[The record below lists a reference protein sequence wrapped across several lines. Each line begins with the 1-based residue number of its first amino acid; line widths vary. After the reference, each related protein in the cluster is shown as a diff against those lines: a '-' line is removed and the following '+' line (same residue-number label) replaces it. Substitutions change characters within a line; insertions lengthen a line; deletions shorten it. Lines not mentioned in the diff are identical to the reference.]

1 MRHRDHDFVDAT
13 VFLRCTAW
21 HATHSTGRGVNSRA
35 ARKLVVL
42 ALVVLALGG
51 CSGSFAANAAP
62 ATVAMRTSGAIADG
76 FEIEPGSAL
85 VGGVFPAA
93 GYGEGHEAVLRV
105 DGDVQSV
112 LDGYVRQAEELG
124 FSFDREAGAGGEG
137 CRVPARTGDALP
149 ECTAVGAKNA
159 RAFVTLRALVE
170 PDGRGLILLSTTFSE
185 GLGPSPLPTAGTVA
199 PVTDVELAPGLTP
212 ETYRPPLRVVEGSAI
227 VVGPIEQSREVG
239 GGYVVMLEVTGD
251 LLPVMR
257 GYLDQL
263 PAVSGTPI
271 FLGNAN
277 EPRLVG
283 DAAGGGDLIAVGVA
297 GKTSYVLIALIES
310 NG

>member
-1 MRHRDHDFVDAT
+1 M
-13 VFLRCTAW
+13 
-21 HATHSTGRGVNSRA
+21 SQRA
-35 ARKLVVL
+35 ALAARRLTVL
-42 ALVVLALGG
+42 AVVVLALGS
-51 CSGSFAANAAP
+51 CSESFAENAAP
-62 ATVAMRTSGAIADG
+62 DPSGTVAMRTSGTIADG

-112 LDGYVRQAEELG
+112 LDGYVRQAEELD
-124 FSFDREAGAGGEG
+124 FSFDRESGAGGER
-137 CRVPARTGDALP
+137 CRVPARARTGDALP
-149 ECTAVGAKNA
+149 ECTAQGVKIADRLEA
-159 RAFVTLRALVE
+159 YLTLRALVE
-170 PDGRGLILLSTTFSE
+170 PDGRGLILLSTTFIE
-185 GLGPSPLPTAGTVA
+185 GPGPSPLSTAGTVA

-212 ETYRPPLRVVEGSAI
+212 ETYRPPLRVVKGSAI
-227 VVGPIEQSREVG
+227 VLGPIEQSGLVG

-257 GYLDQL
+257 GYLEQL
-263 PAVSGTPI
+263 PAIFGTPN
-271 FLGNAN
+271 FLGDAN

-283 DAAGGGDLIAVGVA
+283 DSAGGGDLIAVGVA
-297 GKTSYVLIALIES
+297 GDPSYVLITLIES

>member
-1 MRHRDHDFVDAT
+1 MY
-13 VFLRCTAW
+13 C
-21 HATHSTGRGVNSRA
+21 SRA
-35 ARKLVVL
+35 TPSPVRAVSQRAALAARRLTVL
-42 ALVVLALGG
+42 AAIVLALGS
-51 CSGSFAANAAP
+51 CSGSFAENAAP
-62 ATVAMRTSGAIADG
+62 DPSGTVAMRTSGAIADG

-105 DGDVQSV
+105 EGDVQSV
-112 LDGYVRQAEELG
+112 LDGYVRQAEELD
-124 FSFDREAGAGGEG
+124 FSFGREAGAGGER

-149 ECTAVGAKNA
+149 DCTAVGARNA

-170 PDGRGLILLSTTFSE
+170 PDGRGLILLSTELE
-185 GLGPSPLPTAGTVA
+185 GPSPSPLPTAGPVA

-212 ETYRPPLRVVEGSAI
+212 ESYRPPLRVVEGSAT
-227 VVGPIEQSREVG
+227 VVGPIEQSRAVG

-257 GYLDQL
+257 GYLEQL
-263 PAVSGTPI
+263 PAVFGTPI
-271 FLGNAN
+271 LRGDAN

-283 DAAGGGDLIAVGVA
+283 DVAGGGDLFAVGVA
-297 GKTSYVLIALIES
+297 GDPSYVRISLIDS

>member
-1 MRHRDHDFVDAT
+1 
-13 VFLRCTAW
+13 
-21 HATHSTGRGVNSRA
+21 VNSPA
-35 ARKLVVL
+35 ARKL
-42 ALVVLALGG
+42 AMIASVVLALGG
-51 CSGSFAANAAP
+51 CSGSFADNAAP
-62 ATVAMRTSGAIADG
+62 ATVATRTSGAIADG

-105 DGDVQSV
+105 EGDVQGV
-112 LDGYVRQAEELG
+112 LDGYVRQAEALN

-137 CRVPARTGDALP
+137 CRVTARTGDALP

-159 RAFVTLRALVE
+159 QTFVILRALVE
-170 PDGRGLILLSTTFSE
+170 PDGRGLIFLSTVLE
-185 GLGPSPLPTAGTVA
+185 GQGPSPLPTAGPVA

-212 ETYRPPLRVVEGSAI
+212 ETYRPPLRVVKGSAI
-227 VVGPIEQSREVG
+227 VVGPIEEAA

-251 LLPVMR
+251 LMPVLR
-257 GYLDQL
+257 GYLEQL
-263 PAVSGTPI
+263 PAVFGTPF
-271 FLGNAN
+271 FLGDAN

-283 DAAGGGDLIAVGVA
+283 DVAGGGDLFAVGVA
-297 GKTSYVLIALIES
+297 GDPSYVRISLIDS